1 MKDQI
6 RWLQNEIQFLRQELK
21 VKNHL
26 LELTITSKKINS
38 STTQIGH
45 HAQKISDEKEINING
60 SNNITIK
67 PLTQKD
73 IVESSLESINNNDIT
88 KNNAR
93 EERAIATT
101 TAEINNDIND
111 TQNNIDLQDYI
122 KNDAKKVN
130 GNQL

>member
-1 MKDQI
+1 MK
-6 RWLQNEIQFLRQELK
+6 
-21 VKNHL
+21 KN
-26 LELTITSKKINS
+26 KKCCS
-38 STTQIGH
+38 
-45 HAQKISDEKEINING
+45 INING
-60 SNNITIK
+60 NNNITIK

-101 TAEINNDIND
+101 TVEINNDIND

>member
-1 MKDQI
+1 MK
-6 RWLQNEIQFLRQELK
+6 
-21 VKNHL
+21 KN
-26 LELTITSKKINS
+26 KKCCS
-38 STTQIGH
+38 
-45 HAQKISDEKEINING
+45 INING
-60 SNNITIK
+60 NNNITIK